1 MTDGEAPRM
10 GPAEVMAMIRAS
22 AQKGFA
28 GKAPLAPSD
37 GVFRRAS
44 LENVRRIEPGA
55 TVLLDEVVLPEDGPQ
70 MEVMAPDPVDV
81 APAPVIEDPA
91 VKLAEARSEG
101 YAAGRADGLDEGRA
115 AGLAEGRAEA
125 EAEFAPARAAFVAAV
140 AALAGQD
147 DLSDRLS
154 GIIAEAV
161 RRLAAE
167 RAGQMIDTLPEAFA
181 ARVEAMADRV
191 AQGVRAVQVRLNPD
205 DLAAITPHLAGHEV
219 LAGATLLPDARLARG
234 DVDVRAEGI
243 RMADLLEPAP

>member
-1 MTDGEAPRM
+1 M

-28 GKAPLAPSD
+28 GKAPLSPSD

-44 LENVRRIEPGA
+44 LDSVRRIEPGA
-55 TVLLDEVVLPEDGPQ
+55 AVVLDEVALPGDGLA
-70 MEVMAPDPVDV
+70 MDVMAPDPVEA
-81 APAPVIEDPA
+81 APAPVIDDPA
-91 VKLAEARSEG
+91 AKLAEARSDG

-125 EAEFAPARAAFVAAV
+125 EAAFAPARAAFVAAV

-154 GIIAEAV
+154 SVITEAV

-167 RAGQMIDTLPEAFA
+167 RAGQMIDALPAAFA

-191 AQGVRAVQVRLNPD
+191 AQGVRAVQVRLHPD
-205 DLAAITPHLAGHEV
+205 DLAAITPHLAGYEV
-219 LAGATLLPDARLARG
+219 LSGAALAGDARLARG

-243 RMADLLEPAP
+243 RMADLMEPAP